1 MASQAWLFPGQGAQA
16 PGMGRDL
23 VESSPEAASQFER
36 ANEVLGM
43 DIRKIIFEG
52 PAEELTRSD
61 RAQPAIFLVSAA
73 FADVLR
79 ARRPA
84 LAWAAAA
91 GHSLGEWT
99 ALYAAGVI
107 SFDDG
112 LRILRDRGVFM
123 QEACAKN
130 PGAMLAVIGLD
141 LARVEQAA
149 SRSGAEIAN
158 LNAPDQVVLSGTA
171 EAITA
176 AEQVAVELGAK
187 RAIRLQ
193 VAGAFHSTLM
203 KPAAEKLRKTLEGTT
218 FHPPKFPVY
227 SNVTGRPHGGPDEIR
242 KAMVAQVTHSVRWVD
257 TVTAMRA
264 AGVGRFV
271 ECGPGK
277 VLSGLVKR
285 IDRNAEMHN
294 IGDLTSLQ
302 AAADIL

>member
-1 MASQAWLFPGQGAQA
+1 M
-16 PGMGRDL
+16 DL
-23 VESSPEAASQFER
+23 R
-36 ANEVLGM
+36 
-43 DIRKIIFEG
+43 RIIFDG

-73 FADVLR
+73 FAYALR

-107 SFDDG
+107 GFDDA
-112 LRILRDRGVFM
+112 LRVLRDRGTFM
-123 QEACAKN
+123 QEACAQN

-141 LARVEQAA
+141 AARLEEISAQ
-149 SRSGAEIAN
+149 SGAEIAN
-158 LNAPDQVVLSGTA
+158 FNAPDQTVLSGTS
-171 EAITA
+171 EAITN
-176 AEQVAVELGAK
+176 AERMAGEQGAK

-203 KPAAEKLRKTLEGTT
+203 KPAAEQLRKTLEGVT

-227 SNVTGRPHGGPDEIR
+227 SNVTGRPHGGPDDIR

-257 TVTAMRA
+257 TIGAMRA

-285 IDRNAEMHN
+285 IDRAAEMHT
-294 IGDLTSLQ
+294 IGDLASLQ
-302 AAADIL
+302 AAVDAL

>member
-1 MASQAWLFPGQGAQA
+1 MSSQAWLFPGQGAQA

-23 VESSPEAASQFER
+23 AESSPEAAALFDR

-43 DIRKIIFEG
+43 DLRRIIFEG

-73 FADVLR
+73 LADALR

-107 SFDDG
+107 GFDDA
-112 LRILRDRGVFM
+112 LRVLRDRGRFM
-123 QEACAKN
+123 QEACTHN

-141 LARVEQAA
+141 SAGLDELFAK
-149 SRSGAEIAN
+149 SGAEIAN
-158 LNAPDQVVLSGTA
+158 FNAPDQTVLSGTVEAIA
-171 EAITA
+171 EAERLA
-176 AEQVAVELGAK
+176 GEMGAK

-203 KPAAEKLRKTLEGTT
+203 KPAAEQLRKALEGVA

-227 SNVTGRPHGGPDEIR
+227 SNVTGRPHGGPDDIR
-242 KAMVAQVTHSVRWVD
+242 KAMVAQVTHSVRWVE

-285 IDRNAEMHN
+285 IDRAAEMHT
-294 IGDLTSLQ
+294 IGDLSSLQ
-302 AAADIL
+302 SAVDAL

>member
-23 VESSPEAASQFER
+23 AESSPEAMALFER

-43 DIRKIIFEG
+43 DLRRIIFEG

-73 FADVLR
+73 LADALR

-99 ALYAAGVI
+99 ALYAAGVV
-107 SFDDG
+107 SFEDA
-112 LRILRDRGVFM
+112 LRVLRDRGIFM
-123 QEACAKN
+123 QDACAKN

-141 LARVEQAA
+141 LAGIEQVA

-158 LNAPDQVVLSGTA
+158 FNAPDQVVLSGTA

-176 AEQVAVELGAK
+176 AEPIATELGAK

-203 KPAAEKLRKTLEGTT
+203 KPAAEHLRKALEGIT

-264 AGVGRFV
+264 AGVGRFI

-277 VLSGLVKR
+277 VLAGLVKR
-285 IDRNAEMHN
+285 IDRTAEMHN
-294 IGDLTSLQ
+294 IGDLASLQ
-302 AAADIL
+302 AAVDTL